1 MLCYSTSNKSLRL
14 SMREAI
20 LQGLAPDGG
29 LFMPVEI
36 PSLSPNVVS
45 GLRGKS
51 MPEIGFIISKLFLS
65 EDVGDADL
73 RAIVEEAINFPAP
86 LVSLDEQTKVL
97 ELHHGPT
104 LAFKDFGARFM
115 SRLMGH
121 FLRNESQKVTIL
133 VATSGDTGSAV
144 AHGFLGVE
152 GIDVVL
158 LYPRGMV
165 SPLQEKQFTTLGQNI
180 TALEVDG
187 TFDDCQKLVKQAF
200 VDAELQKARP
210 LASAN
215 SINLARLIPQS
226 FYYAATVSQ
235 LALDNIPLVFSVP
248 SGNFGN
254 LTAGIIAKKIGF
266 PIRAF
271 IAATNSN
278 DVVPQYIKSG
288 VFAPRPSLATISNA
302 MDVGNPSN
310 FDRLRE
316 IFSSSL
322 ENFRAVVSG
331 ASFSDNETREAM
343 ILLKDKYNY
352 LMDPHGAV
360 AWLGWK
366 QYQNQFPGAVGV
378 VLETA
383 HPAKFREV
391 VEETLNLEVPLPAAL
406 EDCMNREKKAVPMEN
421 SYSRFSEFLRTSTI
435 YGET

>member
-36 PSLSPNVVS
+36 PSLSSEIIS

-51 MPEIGFIISKLFLS
+51 MPEIGLAISRLFLS
-65 EDVGDADL
+65 EDVGDAEL
-73 RAIVEEAINFPAP
+73 KTIVEEAINFPAP
-86 LVSLDEQTKVL
+86 LVTLDEHTKVL

-115 SRLMGH
+115 SRLMGY
-121 FLRNESQKVTIL
+121 FLRNESRKVTIL

-200 VDAELQKARP
+200 VDSELQKARP

-226 FYYAATVSQ
+226 FYYAATALQ
-235 LALDNIPLVFSVP
+235 LAANDTPLVFSVP

-254 LTAGIIAKKIGF
+254 LTAGIFAKKIGF
-266 PIRAF
+266 PIHAF

-278 DVVPQYIKSG
+278 DVVPQYLQSG
-288 VFAPRPSLATISNA
+288 IFTARPSLATISNA

-310 FDRLRE
+310 FDRLLE

-322 ENFRAVVSG
+322 DDFRALVSG
-331 ASFSDNETREAM
+331 AAFSDSATRDAM
-343 ILLKDKYNY
+343 ILLKKEYDY
-352 LMDPHGAV
+352 LIDPHGAV

-366 QYQNQFPGAVGV
+366 QYQDKFPGAIGV

-391 VEETLNLEVPLPAAL
+391 VEETLNLEVPLPPVL
-406 EDCMNREKKAVPMEN
+406 EDCMNREKKVVPMEN
-421 SYSRFSEFLRTSTI
+421 LYSRFSDFLRNSTI
-435 YGET
+435 